1 MISKNFEVIVMSDEE
16 IGKHLNSEFE
26 KVSKRE
32 IVEPQPHKV
41 IVKSLKDAASIF
53 TPERISLLQTI
64 REKKPNSV
72 MELAAMLNRKQSEVL
87 SDLKYLEGFRLVEL
101 TQKRPDIGYDIVH
114 ITIPIKLTV

>member
-1 MISKNFEVIVMSDEE
+1 MKSKNFEVIVMSDEE

-41 IVKSLKDAASIF
+41 IVKSIKDAANIF
-53 TPERISLLQTI
+53 TPERINLLQTI

-72 MELAAMLNRKQSEVL
+72 IELAAMLNRKQSEVL

-101 TQKRPDIGYDIVH
+101 TQKRPDISYDIVH